1 MNSKIFFILISFIII
16 SCDDNSSE
24 NTEID
29 PNFEIPDW
37 TQATHGKNG
46 DRNYEIVF
54 PQNTVNRI
62 DIKISKKNWQKMM
75 DDMEEKYG
83 PFGSG
88 MGPPN
93 SGASSQE
100 NPIWVPS
107 DFYFNGK
114 QWYQVGVRFKGNS
127 TIRFSWNRGVWKI
140 PLKFD
145 FDEFEDDYP
154 QIDNQRFYG
163 FKQLSMSSN
172 AMDPSLLREKVSAD
186 VFRSSGIPAAQ
197 TAFYRVFLDRGNGQE
212 FWGIY
217 TCVEEVDDTV
227 IESQFISDNGNLYKP
242 TGQGATFAKGSFS
255 NESFSKHTNEDD
267 SDWSDIIKLFEV
279 LHRTNRLSES
289 DNWRDDLEAIFRT
302 DIFLK
307 WLATNSTIQNWD
319 SYGKMSQN
327 YYLYN
332 DPKTS
337 KLTWIPWDH
346 NEAMINAG
354 RFRTPLSL
362 GLNEVGDNWPLIRF
376 LLDDK
381 TYLKEYRVNLKKVID
396 DSFSPQKMIPIFQ
409 KYHALLKPFIEQSS
423 NDKKD
428 PEVSP
433 QQLDQGLSYLINHVN
448 SRYIIV
454 NNFIN

>member
-46 DRNYEIVF
+46 DLNYEIVF

-93 SGASSQE
+93 SGPSSQE

-107 DFYFNGK
+107 DFFFNGK

-154 QIDNQRFYG
+154 QIDNQRFYRLIHHLG
-163 FKQLSMSSN
+163 DLK
-172 AMDPSLLREKVSAD
+172 
-186 VFRSSGIPAAQ
+186 
-197 TAFYRVFLDRGNGQE
+197 
-212 FWGIY
+212 
-217 TCVEEVDDTV
+217 
-227 IESQFISDNGNLYKP
+227 LY
-242 TGQGATFAKGSFS
+242 
-255 NESFSKHTNEDD
+255 E
-267 SDWSDIIKLFEV
+267 
-279 LHRTNRLSES
+279 
-289 DNWRDDLEAIFRT
+289 
-302 DIFLK
+302 IFL
-307 WLATNSTIQNWD
+307 NFFFQ
-319 SYGKMSQN
+319 
-327 YYLYN
+327 
-332 DPKTS
+332 
-337 KLTWIPWDH
+337 
-346 NEAMINAG
+346 
-354 RFRTPLSL
+354 F
-362 GLNEVGDNWPLIRF
+362 LN
-376 LLDDK
+376 
-381 TYLKEYRVNLKKVID
+381 
-396 DSFSPQKMIPIFQ
+396 
-409 KYHALLKPFIEQSS
+409 
-423 NDKKD
+423 
-428 PEVSP
+428 
-433 QQLDQGLSYLINHVN
+433 
-448 SRYIIV
+448 
-454 NNFIN
+454 